1 MEIKKEAIDIH
12 YHYDVVRM
20 TASQGCKFVTKVRRE
35 DFEYY
40 NFTDEEWNGEFPM
53 KYTNFKSADILVITK
68 PDEKSP
74 CRGFANPY
82 RKDGLSETDIDEG
95 EIDELE
101 EVSIDEYN
109 RLRKLSL
116 ELDDHYE
123 DCKGGGRL
131 DRFGYWRKD

>member
-20 TASQGCKFVTKVRRE
+20 GASQGCKFVTKVRRE

-40 NFTDEEWNGEFPM
+40 NFTDEEWNREFPM
-53 KYTNFKSADILVITK
+53 KYANFKSADILVITK

-74 CRGFANPY
+74 WQGFANPY
-82 RKDGLSETDIDEG
+82 RKDGLTETDIDEG
-95 EIDELE
+95 EIDEWE

-109 RLRKLSL
+109 RRRTLCI
-116 ELDDHYE
+116 ELDNNYE
-123 DCKGGGRL
+123 NCKGGGHL
-131 DRFGYWRKD
+131 DRFGYWTKD

>member
-40 NFTDEEWNGEFPM
+40 NFTDEELDSEFPM
-53 KYTNFKSADILVITK
+53 KYANFKSADILVITK

-74 CRGFANPY
+74 RRGFANPY
-82 RKDGLSETDIDEG
+82 RNDGLTEVDIEEN
-95 EIDELE
+95 EIDEWE

-109 RLRKLSL
+109 RRREFVL
-116 ELDDHYE
+116 ELDNNWE
-123 DCKGGGRL
+123 TCKGGGHL
-131 DRFGYWRKD
+131 DRFGYWTKD